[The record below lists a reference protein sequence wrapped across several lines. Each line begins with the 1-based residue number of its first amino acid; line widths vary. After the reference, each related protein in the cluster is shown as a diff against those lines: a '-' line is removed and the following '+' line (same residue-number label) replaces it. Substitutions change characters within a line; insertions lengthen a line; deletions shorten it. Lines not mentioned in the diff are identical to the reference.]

1 MLDRD
6 GPVPVYKQIAELIH
20 EQISRGELIEGDA
33 IPSEAEMEAE
43 YGVARVTARRAAR
56 ELRELG
62 LVHTIQGEGTFV
74 GDGTVY
80 RPRRNPP
87 LYELIAREI
96 AERIE
101 RRELK
106 PNRPIPSE
114 KSLMQQY
121 GVAKVTVRLAV
132 GSLRDQGYV
141 FTVPHRGSYV
151 RAPENWPDQPDDA
164 IREHE
169 RSRHRLTNR

>member
-6 GPVPVYKQIAELIH
+6 GPVPIYKQIADMIQERIR
-20 EQISRGELIEGDA
+20 RGELVEGDP

-43 YGVARVTARRAAR
+43 FGVARPTARRVAR

-62 LVHTIQGEGTFV
+62 LVRTVQGMGTFV

-80 RPRRNPP
+80 RPRRKPP
-87 LYELIAREI
+87 LYELIAREVTD
-96 AERIE
+96 RIE

-114 KSLMQQY
+114 RSLMQQY

-132 GSLRDQGYV
+132 GFLRDQGYV
-141 FTVPHRGSYV
+141 FTVPHRGTYV
-151 RAPENWPDQPDDA
+151 SSPDNWPKD
-164 IREHE
+164 
-169 RSRHRLTNR
+169 

>member
-1 MLDRD
+1 MFDRE

-20 EQISRGELIEGDA
+20 AQIRHGELIEGDA

-43 YGVARVTARRAAR
+43 YGVARATARRVTR

-62 LVHTIQGEGTFV
+62 LVQTQPGLGTFV
-74 GDGTVY
+74 GDGAVY
-80 RPRRNPP
+80 RPRRRPL
-87 LYELIAREI
+87 LYEQMAKEI

-106 PNRPIPSE
+106 TNRPIPSE

-121 GVAKVTVRLAV
+121 GVAKATVRQAV
-132 GSLRDQGYV
+132 KFLRDQGYV
-141 FTVPHRGSYV
+141 FTVPHRGTYV
-151 RAPENWPDQPDDA
+151 SSPEKWPQD
-164 IREHE
+164 
-169 RSRHRLTNR
+169 